1 MRDRQS
7 ILTMLREGICAEAEK
22 PSPNAMDLLPL
33 MAEIRIHGCGKK
45 EIVEILMELKEEFHN
60 TAKEGIVLD
69 LLDIPS
75 GFCHKDFAIW
85 QD

>member
-1 MRDRQS
+1 MRDRQT
-7 ILTMLREGICAEAEK
+7 ILIMLREGIRLEAEK
-22 PSPNAMDLLPL
+22 PSPNAMALLPL
-33 MAEIRIHGCGKK
+33 MAEIRIRGCTKE
-45 EIVEILMELKEEFHN
+45 EIVDILMELKEEFIN
-60 TAKEGIVLD
+60 TPKEEIVLD